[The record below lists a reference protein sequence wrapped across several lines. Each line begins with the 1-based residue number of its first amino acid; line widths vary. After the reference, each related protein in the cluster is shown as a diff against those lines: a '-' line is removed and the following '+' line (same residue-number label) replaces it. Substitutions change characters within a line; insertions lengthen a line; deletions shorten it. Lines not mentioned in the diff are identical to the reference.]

1 MHAQKVQN
9 FVFSKGLVIMMSEK
23 RGRASTRRPMKEGKR
38 SAKYRQGV
46 IGNNAVK
53 LQEDYQVR
61 QPRIQEEIHIEQQA
75 SPATT
80 RVEARLNM
88 VCTITMAFVIMATLA
103 ICVVF
108 LKAQYE
114 INVTANAI
122 ESTKKELSTLRKE
135 NDQRE
140 HDIDNMINLDDIYA
154 QATTRLGM
162 RLPGPKE
169 VFYIDNDPVTY
180 TNRYQP
186 IVVEKESVNFK
197 NVLAYIT
204 KGW

>member
-1 MHAQKVQN
+1 
-9 FVFSKGLVIMMSEK
+9 MSERGG
-23 RGRASTRRPMKEGKR
+23 RGRTRRQPTKTQMQSSGYK
-38 SAKYRQGV
+38 QTV
-46 IGNNAVK
+46 IGNNAVQ
-53 LQEDYQVR
+53 LQEDYR
-61 QPRIQEEIHIEQQA
+61 LRRPNLTEEDWNREQQA
-75 SPATT
+75 RPAVK

-114 INVTANAI
+114 INVTTNAI
-122 ESTKKELSTLRKE
+122 ESTKKELSTMRKE

-140 HDIDNMINLDDIYA
+140 HDINNMINLDDVYA

-162 RLPGPKE
+162 RLPGPNE
-169 VFYIDNDPVTY
+169 VFYINNEPVTY

-186 IVVEKESVNFK
+186 IVIEEETVNFR

>member
-1 MHAQKVQN
+1 
-9 FVFSKGLVIMMSEK
+9 MSDK
-23 RGRASTRRPMKEGKR
+23 NGRARTRRQMTRTHSDASGYKHR
-38 SAKYRQGV
+38 V
-46 IGNNAVK
+46 IGNNAVQ
-53 LQEDYQVR
+53 LQEDYHIYRPNFTDDSINREQQVR
-61 QPRIQEEIHIEQQA
+61 PDVK
-75 SPATT
+75 

-114 INVTANAI
+114 INVTTNAI

-140 HDIDNMINLDDIYA
+140 HDINNMINLDDVYA

-162 RLPGPKE
+162 RLPGPNE
-169 VFYIDNDPVTY
+169 VFYIDNEPVTY

-186 IVVEKESVNFK
+186 IVIEEETVNFR

>member
-1 MHAQKVQN
+1 
-9 FVFSKGLVIMMSEK
+9 MSEK
-23 RGRASTRRPMKEGKR
+23 GGGTRVRR
-38 SAKYRQGV
+38 QVTAKKTTRTGYKQSV
-46 IGNNAVK
+46 IGNNAVQ
-53 LQEDYQVR
+53 LQEEYQVL
-61 QPRIQEEIHIEQQA
+61 QPNVVDDHVQNGQQTR
-75 SPATT
+75 PAVK
-80 RVEARLNM
+80 RVEARLNR
-88 VCTITMAFVIMATLA
+88 VCTIIMAFVIMATLA
-103 ICVVF
+103 ICVIF

-114 INVTANAI
+114 INVTTNAI

-140 HDIDNMINLDDIYA
+140 HDIDNMINLDDVYA

-162 RLPGPKE
+162 RLPGPNE
-169 VFYIDNDPVTY
+169 VFYIDNEPVTY

-186 IVVEKESVNFK
+186 IFIEEESVDFK